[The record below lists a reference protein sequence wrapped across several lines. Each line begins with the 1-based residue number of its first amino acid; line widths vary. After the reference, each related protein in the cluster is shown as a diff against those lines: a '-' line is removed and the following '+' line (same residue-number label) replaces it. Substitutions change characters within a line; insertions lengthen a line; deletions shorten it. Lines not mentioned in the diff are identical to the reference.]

1 MDRRIVDRRNISA
14 TEERLIV
21 NNIFAVAPNVWRM
34 KDVFV
39 NVFIIESQEQPGWVV
54 VDTGLKSSYAK
65 IKNMIAEVIEPGAV
79 PNAIIMTHGHFDHRG
94 ALQQLASEWRVP
106 VYCHHMEVPY
116 LTGKASY
123 PPPDSTV
130 GGGMMASM
138 AFVYPKGPIDVQE
151 FLRELPEDGKIQE
164 LPDWEWIHTPGHT
177 PGHISLLRNKD
188 GVLIAGDAVV
198 TTKQESIFSV
208 MSQKQVLSGP
218 PKYFTSDWGAAARSV
233 KELAALEPNVIAS
246 GHGCSLYGDEARK
259 ALHKMA
265 REFWKLGMPE
275 SGRYVKEPALFNDEG
290 PTYVPPRL
298 TNYKLLAILG
308 ISSLLIA
315 GLIVLN
321 KQQKRPIW
329 KRKFLKKPIW

>member
-1 MDRRIVDRRNISA
+1 MDRRIVDRRDISA
-14 TEERLIV
+14 TEERHIV

-54 VDTGLKSSYAK
+54 VDMGLKSSYAK

-138 AFVYPKGPIDVQE
+138 AFAYPKGPIDVQE
-151 FLRELPEDGKIQE
+151 FLRELPEEGKIQE
-164 LPDWEWIHTPGHT
+164 LPDWQWLHTPGHT
-177 PGHISLLRNKD
+177 PGHISLFREKD

-218 PKYFTSDWGAAARSV
+218 PKYFTPDWGSAARSV
-233 KELAALEPNVIAS
+233 KALAALEPNVIAS

-265 REFWKLGMPE
+265 REFWQLGMPE

-308 ISSLLIA
+308 ISALVIA

-321 KQQKRPIW
+321 KQQKKPIW
-329 KRKFLKKPIW
+329 KRKFFKKI